1 MEHFAPH
8 HSANFEGYYSKFD
21 LQNGAHIALIICSV
35 PNAST
40 RPHMVSFTY
49 YPASGNPI
57 FQREHFIPKIER
69 VTRDQKSKAFEVRI
83 PSIGVMKAN
92 ADGTTY
98 YKLAAEDGSWSFEAE
113 SDTFTAWRKD
123 KSTPEGWLIHLPLP
137 LHWHVHSL
145 CSPCTYTLDIPSLG
159 DALPAAGRRS
169 RATIH
174 QEKNWAHS
182 FPGAHMWVQAWD
194 AENNKGIC
202 LAGGKILHN
211 TAFLLGYRSP
221 RLNVDFVPP
230 FSVAYLNLFS
240 PFMGVENDWAART
253 FSISVSNYFYKLE
266 LRAHAPKESG
276 WFGLASPFEDGH
288 RPNFCV
294 ESFIATV
301 EVEVFERSGWF
312 PWSSWIKA
320 SSDKFEAASLEFAGG
335 YYHERGEKKRD

>member
-1 MEHFAPH
+1 
-8 HSANFEGYYSKFD
+8 
-21 LQNGAHIALIICSV
+21 
-35 PNAST
+35 
-40 RPHMVSFTY
+40 MVSFTY
-49 YPASGNPI
+49 YPASGKPI
-57 FQREHFIPKIER
+57 FQREHFVPKIES
-69 VTRDQKSKAFEVRI
+69 VTLDQKSKAFEVRI
-83 PSIGVMKAN
+83 PGIGIMKAN

-98 YKLAAEDGSWSFEAE
+98 YKLGAEDWSWSLEAQ
-113 SDTFTAWRKD
+113 SDAFTAWRKD
-123 KSTPEGWLIHLPLP
+123 KSTPEGWLINLPLP
-137 LHWHVHSL
+137 LHWHVHSV

-159 DALPAAGRRS
+159 DALPAANRRS

-182 FPGAHMWVQAWD
+182 FPDAHMWVQAWD

-202 LAGGKILHN
+202 LAGGKIMYN

-221 RLNVDFVPP
+221 GLNVDFVPP
-230 FSVAYLNLFS
+230 FSVAYLNVLS
-240 PFMGVENDWAART
+240 PFMSVENDWAART

-312 PWSSWIKA
+312 PWSPWAKA
-320 SSDKFEAASLEFAGG
+320 SSDKFEGASLEFAGG
-335 YYHERGEKKRD
+335 YYPERGEKKEN